1 MRFLY
6 HGVPEDMEGDEL
18 IALDQMLAKD
28 PVLHQKYLEKYK
40 GREEILD
47 RRIPLLDCPW
57 NNVVQLLPLH
67 PRKLFEL
74 QLQLGLINEI
84 PEYRYFK
91 IDPIILNLDNTVVY
105 FKTAPGEENVTVKWL
120 KDINLGELQEIPDA
134 TIKYYES
141 MVGTGEPVF
150 NYQFVPHILYK
161 GSIDISKSRV
171 VDIKTDIL

>member
-1 MRFLY
+1 MTFLY
-6 HGVPEDMEGDEL
+6 HGIPEDMKGDEL
-18 IALDQMLAKD
+18 ITLSQMFAKD

-40 GREEILD
+40 GREEILE
-47 RRIPLLDCPW
+47 RRIPLLDCLW
-57 NNVVQLLPLH
+57 NDVVQLLPLH

-84 PEYRYFK
+84 PEYRYFQ
-91 IDPIILNLDNTVVY
+91 IDPTTLNIDDTVVY

-120 KDINLGELQEIPDA
+120 KDSNLDELQEIPEA

-150 NYQFVPHILYK
+150 NYQFVPHILYR
-161 GSIDISKSRV
+161 GSVDISKSNT
-171 VDIKTDIL
+171 INLAQ